1 MTDSE
6 SQYRQRTDDN
16 LVYEG
21 NISASIE
28 MMRRLRESLDA
39 SNESAAALTTRLE
52 HLNVWLFRI
61 TVALG
66 ALTLVQIGLGV
77 VQILI
82 ALKVIAR

>member
-39 SNESAAALTTRLE
+39 GNESAAALTTRVE
-52 HLNVWLFRI
+52 RLNVWLLWV
-61 TVALG
+61 TVAIG

-77 VQILI
+77 LQVLV
-82 ALKVIAR
+82 ALKVIGR